1 MTTDRPRIVRR
12 DRSEIINAARAA
24 WRHLKSDDK
33 TDFQY
38 WLKIGA
44 ALKLGREECL
54 RTAGTNRPSGK
65 RYAKTMNE
73 WLKREH
79 LGDIDQGDR
88 SRLLELMDN
97 LPAISEWRET
107 LTQTER
113 LRLNHPS
120 SVLRKW
126 QKATQRPE
134 PRTNAQS
141 QRTRGRARVANQD
154 AEVEGLREQMREL
167 EAAREAAPAD
177 LSVDALIA
185 ALEARV
191 PDLPMR
197 EQVAI
202 AEKLAAI
209 VQRIAAAHPAPN
221 RRRSGRRTA
230 PGITIRELN
239 LNARP
244 TADGE
249 EVDSEEE
256 DDRRPRTRSRKA
268 ARAL

>member
-1 MTTDRPRIVRR
+1 MLALLIKTPKSRAFANRCANWKRH
-12 DRSEIINAARAA
+12 AR
-24 WRHLKSDDK
+24 
-33 TDFQY
+33 
-38 WLKIGA
+38 
-44 ALKLGREECL
+44 
-54 RTAGTNRPSGK
+54 
-65 RYAKTMNE
+65 
-73 WLKREH
+73 
-79 LGDIDQGDR
+79 
-88 SRLLELMDN
+88 
-97 LPAISEWRET
+97 
-107 LTQTER
+107 
-113 LRLNHPS
+113 
-120 SVLRKW
+120 
-126 QKATQRPE
+126 
-134 PRTNAQS
+134 
-141 QRTRGRARVANQD
+141 
-154 AEVEGLREQMREL
+154 
-167 EAAREAAPAD
+167 AAPAD

-230 PGITIRELN
+230 PGITIRGLN

>member
-1 MTTDRPRIVRR
+1 
-12 DRSEIINAARAA
+12 
-24 WRHLKSDDK
+24 
-33 TDFQY
+33 
-38 WLKIGA
+38 
-44 ALKLGREECL
+44 
-54 RTAGTNRPSGK
+54 
-65 RYAKTMNE
+65 
-73 WLKREH
+73 
-79 LGDIDQGDR
+79 
-88 SRLLELMDN
+88 
-97 LPAISEWRET
+97 
-107 LTQTER
+107 
-113 LRLNHPS
+113 
-120 SVLRKW
+120 
-126 QKATQRPE
+126 
-134 PRTNAQS
+134 
-141 QRTRGRARVANQD
+141 
-154 AEVEGLREQMREL
+154 MR
-167 EAAREAAPAD
+167 AREAAPAD

-230 PGITIRELN
+230 PGITIRGLN

>member
-38 WLKIGA
+38 WLKIG
-44 ALKLGREECL
+44 
-54 RTAGTNRPSGK
+54 
-65 RYAKTMNE
+65 
-73 WLKREH
+73 
-79 LGDIDQGDR
+79 
-88 SRLLELMDN
+88 
-97 LPAISEWRET
+97 
-107 LTQTER
+107 
-113 LRLNHPS
+113 
-120 SVLRKW
+120 
-126 QKATQRPE
+126 
-134 PRTNAQS
+134 
-141 QRTRGRARVANQD
+141 
-154 AEVEGLREQMREL
+154 
-167 EAAREAAPAD
+167 EAAPAD

-230 PGITIRELN
+230 PGITIRGLN

>member
-1 MTTDRPRIVRR
+1 
-12 DRSEIINAARAA
+12 
-24 WRHLKSDDK
+24 
-33 TDFQY
+33 
-38 WLKIGA
+38 
-44 ALKLGREECL
+44 
-54 RTAGTNRPSGK
+54 
-65 RYAKTMNE
+65 MNE

-154 AEVEGLREQMREL
+154 AEVEGLREQVREL

-230 PGITIRELN
+230 PGITIRGLQPQ
-239 LNARP
+239 RS
-244 TADGE
+244 ADG
-249 EVDSEEE
+249 
-256 DDRRPRTRSRKA
+256 RRRRGG
-268 ARAL
+268 